1 MTLVC
6 IIWNI
11 FLNIKMINNNN
22 CFNIIYSY
30 DYLSM
35 IMFIINSIIL
45 MLTFIMFIMFA
56 TFYFY
61 KQKKY
66 QNKEKIEDNIELIDK
81 V

>member
-1 MTLVC
+1 
-6 IIWNI
+6 
-11 FLNIKMINNNN
+11 
-22 CFNIIYSY
+22 
-30 DYLSM
+30 
-35 IMFIINSIIL
+35 
-45 MLTFIMFIMFA
+45 MFA